1 MRHRRLCRALA
12 RVYYAAVRAFGG
24 SDASKRDDN
33 LTREYEEM
41 VAVYNALVYVAQQY
55 GEVPTGTGTI

>member
-1 MRHRRLCRALA
+1 
-12 RVYYAAVRAFGG
+12 VRAFGG
-24 SDASKRDDN
+24 FDASKRDES

-55 GEVPTGTGTI
+55 GEVPAGIGTI